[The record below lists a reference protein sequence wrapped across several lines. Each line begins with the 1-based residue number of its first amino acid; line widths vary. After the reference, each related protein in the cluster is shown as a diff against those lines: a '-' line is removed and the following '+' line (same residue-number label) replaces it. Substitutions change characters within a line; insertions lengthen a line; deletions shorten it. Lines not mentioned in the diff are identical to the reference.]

1 MMNRDNASKRPIRI
15 LELRG
20 TYKGGGGPDKTILLS
35 AQRHDKD
42 RIFILVTYLRDP
54 RDMEFE
60 ITERAKKH
68 GICFEEVHDRTIL
81 DLSCLAKLNR
91 LIKRY
96 ELELLHAHDDKS
108 LLYGWL
114 LKIINPR
121 LKIIYTCHLYLD
133 YKRSDFPSQITYL
146 NYLLRKRASSFLAKR
161 FLRPIMAVSEATKK
175 QLIKDG
181 LREDEV
187 IVLHNSIDVEFWNQ
201 NSGYPVLRDEIQL
214 GTNELLVGTVA
225 RIDYQK
231 DFRTFF
237 SVAKLVKLHVPR
249 ARFVVVGDGKGDELE
264 KIKESAK
271 EFGVSQDVCFTGH
284 RNDLLN
290 VYSSLDLFLMTSI
303 KEGLPNSIL
312 EAMAMGVPVVSTAVD
327 GVPELIAEN
336 ETGYLCPI
344 GDVETLSNRVIT
356 LLEDKNLR
364 SQFAQAGR
372 KRIIENF
379 SFEKRVKQLESVY
392 EYFAMKK

>member
-1 MMNRDNASKRPIRI
+1 MNQGNAAKRPIRI
-15 LELRG
+15 MELRG

-35 AQRHDKD
+35 AQKHDKG

-54 RDMEFE
+54 RDREFE

-68 GICFEEVHDRTIL
+68 GICFEEIHDKAIL

-96 ELELLHAHDDKS
+96 KFELLHAHDDKS
-108 LLYGWL
+108 LLYSWL

-161 FLRPIMAVSEATKK
+161 FLRPIIAVSEATKE
-175 QLIKDG
+175 QLIKGG

-187 IVLHNSIDVEFWNQ
+187 IVLHNGIDVEFWKQ
-201 NSGYPVLRDEIQL
+201 NSGYPVLRDEMQL
-214 GTNELLVGTVA
+214 RSDELLVGTVA

-237 SVAKLVKLHVPR
+237 GVAKLVKLHVPR

-271 EFGVSQDVCFTGH
+271 EFGLSQDVCFTGH

-312 EAMAMGVPVVSTAVD
+312 EAMAMEVPVVSTAVAGVTELVVD
-327 GVPELIAEN
+327 GK
-336 ETGYLCPI
+336 TGYLCEM
-344 GDVETLSNRVIT
+344 GDSTSLSKRVIE
-356 LLEDKNLR
+356 LLENGNLR
-364 SQFAQAGR
+364 DQFAQAGR
-372 KRIIENF
+372 TRVAESF
-379 SFEKRVKQLESVY
+379 SFADRIKKLENLY
-392 EYFAMKK
+392 EYYGRIR

>member
-1 MMNRDNASKRPIRI
+1 MMHQANASEQPIRI
-15 LELRG
+15 MELRG

-35 AQRHDKD
+35 AQKHDKG
-42 RIFILVTYLRDP
+42 RIFVVVTYLRDP
-54 RDMEFE
+54 RDREFE

-68 GICFEEVHDRTIL
+68 GVLFEEIHDRTIF
-81 DLSCLAKLNR
+81 DLSCVAKLNG

-96 ELELLHAHDDKS
+96 QFELLHAHDDKS

-133 YKRSDFPSQITYL
+133 YKRSDFSSQVTYL
-146 NYLLRKRASSFLAKR
+146 NYLLRKRASSFLVKR
-161 FLRPIMAVSEATKK
+161 FLRPIMAVSEATKE

-181 LREDEV
+181 LREDEI
-187 IVLHNSIDVEFWNQ
+187 IVLHNGIDVEFWKQ
-201 NSGYPVLRDEIQL
+201 NSGYPVLRDEMQL
-214 GTNELLVGTVA
+214 GTDELLVGTVA

-237 SVAKLVKLHVPR
+237 GVVKLVKLHVPR

-271 EFGVSQDVCFTGH
+271 EFGLSQDVCFTGH

-312 EAMAMGVPVVSTAVD
+312 EAMAMGVPIVSTAVD
-327 GVPELIAEN
+327 GVPELVVEN
-336 ETGYLCPI
+336 ETGYLCPM
-344 GDVETLSNRVIT
+344 GDVETLSSRVIT
-356 LLEDKNLR
+356 LLEDRNLR
-364 SQFAQAGR
+364 GQFARAGR
-372 KRIIENF
+372 KRITENF
-379 SFEKRVKQLESVY
+379 SFEKRVKELESFY
-392 EYFAMKK
+392 EYYAMKK

>member
-1 MMNRDNASKRPIRI
+1 MNQGNAAKRPIRI
-15 LELRG
+15 MELRG

-35 AQRHDKD
+35 AQKHDKG

-54 RDMEFE
+54 RDREFE
-60 ITERAKKH
+60 ITERAKKQ
-68 GICFEEVHDRTIL
+68 GICFEEVRDKTIL

-108 LLYGWL
+108 LLYSWL

-133 YKRSDFPSQITYL
+133 YRRSDFPSQITYL

-161 FLRPIMAVSEATKK
+161 FLRPIMAVSEATKE

-187 IVLHNSIDVEFWNQ
+187 IVLYNGIDVEIWKQ
-201 NSGYPVLRDEIQL
+201 NSGYPVLRDEMQL
-214 GTNELLVGTVA
+214 RSDELLVGTVA

-237 SVAKLVKLHVPR
+237 GVAKLVKLHVPR

-271 EFGVSQDVCFTGH
+271 EFGLSQDVCFTGH

-312 EAMAMGVPVVSTAVD
+312 EAMAMEVPVVSTAVAGVTELVVD
-327 GVPELIAEN
+327 GK
-336 ETGYLCPI
+336 TGYLCEM
-344 GDVETLSNRVIT
+344 GDSTSLSKRVIE
-356 LLEDKNLR
+356 LLENGNLR
-364 SQFAQAGR
+364 DQFAQAGR
-372 KRIIENF
+372 TRVAESF
-379 SFEKRVKQLESVY
+379 SFADRIKKLENLY
-392 EYFAMKK
+392 EYYGRIR